1 MKERSISE
9 FDIRSIL
16 RTGHVIKHEADDK
29 GERYR
34 MCGTTDDEHK
44 IAIIISPMSDY
55 IRVTLITAWKG

>member
-1 MKERSISE
+1 M
-9 FDIRSIL
+9 